1 LINQHEFKIHRKL
14 PFLGWRLALPT
25 SQSQLD
31 LPENWFQKVL
41 PILENEKKKKNSI
54 SFVTRFQRQNFTP
67 IGSPRHFQLAQNIQL
82 ARILT
87 YQVLKLKHY

>member
-31 LPENWFQKVL
+31 LPETWFQKVL
-41 PILENEKKKKNSI
+41 PILENEKKKK
-54 SFVTRFQRQNFTP
+54 T
-67 IGSPRHFQLAQNIQL
+67 QLASSPVSKDKILPQL
-82 ARILT
+82 EALDISS
-87 YQVLKLKHY
+87 

>member
-41 PILENEKKKKNSI
+41 PILENEKKN
-54 SFVTRFQRQNFTP
+54 T
-67 IGSPRHFQLAQNIQL
+67 QLASSPVSKDKILPQL
-82 ARILT
+82 EALDISS
-87 YQVLKLKHY
+87 